1 MRLNLRR
8 MLPTIAM
15 LLVAMVFGSSVADA
29 AGPPMDTARA
39 KLALEARGIGSAT
52 KVRQGDGAMHRGT
65 IVSLRGADF
74 VFRRKVDRRPRSL
87 SPFLRSEIGAGAGDV
102 AWDKDWSRAGHWG
115 SGILSAACDW
125 GGQRDAIALLEADG
139 GP

>member
-74 VFRRKVDRRPRSL
+74 VFRRKADRRPRSL
-87 SPFLRSEIGAGAGDV
+87 SP
-102 AWDKDWSRAGHWG
+102 K
-115 SGILSAACDW
+115 
-125 GGQRDAIALLEADG
+125 
-139 GP
+139 